1 MIKPRCPVCNSIFL
15 DPACS
20 CREGRKPQKLECE
33 CGKPASE
40 IYVDRL
46 GEWPLCSA
54 CLELELD
61 EFAPMPL
68 PDYRDKDDPFLLD
81 ERIPLA
87 ASSADEP
94 LIQTPLPFDL
104 TEREYQVA
112 LLAHLSYQ
120 QIAARL
126 KLSEWTVKAHF
137 KSVLQKLGI
146 RSKHE
151 IPHVLRAAESGV
163 KMETSASAIAVDW
176 AGVGAPSEDESPDR
190 MLTVTLTITSKAE
203 RLKEILSLL
212 LGN

>member
-1 MIKPRCPVCNSIFL
+1 MIKPRCPICNSIYL
-15 DPACS
+15 DPACP
-20 CREGRKPQKLECE
+20 CREGRKPHNLECE

-40 IYVDRL
+40 IYVDKL

-61 EFAPMPL
+61 EFAPLPL
-68 PDYRDKDDPFLLD
+68 PDYKDEDDPLLLD

-87 ASSADEP
+87 ASDTYEP

-104 TEREYQVA
+104 TAREYQVA

-151 IPHVLRAAESGV
+151 IPHVLRAAESGE
-163 KMETSASAIAVDW
+163 KLETRAPAIAVDW
-176 AGVGAPSEDESPDR
+176 SSAGIPSEDESLGR
-190 MLTVTLTITSKAE
+190 MLTVTLTITGKAD
-203 RLKEILSLL
+203 RLREILSLL
-212 LGN
+212 LER

>member
-1 MIKPRCPVCNSIFL
+1 MIKPRCPICNSIYL
-15 DPACS
+15 DPACP

-61 EFAPMPL
+61 EFAPLPL
-68 PDYRDKDDPFLLD
+68 PDYREEDDPFLLD

-87 ASSADEP
+87 ASNSDEP
-94 LIQTPLPFDL
+94 RIQTPLPFDL

-126 KLSEWTVKAHF
+126 MLSKWTVKAHF
-137 KSVLQKLGI
+137 KSILKKLGL
-146 RSKHE
+146 RSRHE
-151 IPHVLRAAESGV
+151 IPHVLRAAESEA
-163 KMETSASAIAVDW
+163 KAEISASAITVDW
-176 AGVGAPSEDESPDR
+176 ADAGVLSEDKSPDR

-203 RLKEILSLL
+203 RLREILSLL